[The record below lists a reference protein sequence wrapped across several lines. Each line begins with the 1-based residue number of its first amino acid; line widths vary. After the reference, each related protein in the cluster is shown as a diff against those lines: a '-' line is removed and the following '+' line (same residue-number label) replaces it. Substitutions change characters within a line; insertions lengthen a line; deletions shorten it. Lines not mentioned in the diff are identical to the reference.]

1 MKFIL
6 LYLIVVIKIIAGEK
20 DITEEEFKLIS
31 VNKGYYTNSIFESEK
46 EKILIF
52 ISPHCKFSIEY
63 LEFIKNVNSNIE
75 KNKID
80 VYLISP
86 NYPNALTPDDL
97 SYTDTG
103 VKIEDMKLLIERNQ
117 ISSPYIYDGRN
128 QIITNLYGIKMTP
141 SIVILNSEN
150 ELIYKGK
157 MGDKTKSGEIS
168 VLNIQ
173 KLINEHEKNKPII
186 TKVYGTEIKTQT
198 DEKQTAK
205 ILKRYSEET
214 VRLTASDSKK
224 LQFFL
229 KFNNKKISLF
239 YVWQTSDKNF
249 RNNLLKVTDIYKRYR
264 KRGLSVTTI
273 CLSEEKDKG
282 KILVQLRRAQLS
294 CQNFLSTYYEGRP
307 ILDIIGFADE
317 VITPSIICIGDNGE
331 IIFKSRGTIQ
341 EKEIKYWIVDFL
353 KSIN

>member
-1 MKFIL
+1 MKSIL
-6 LYLIVVIKIIAGEK
+6 AYLLVLISTNVEKKGIINTNFQLIDTEKNLITKKIFKNQKKKII
-20 DITEEEFKLIS
+20 FF
-31 VNKGYYTNSIFESEK
+31 V
-46 EKILIF
+46 
-52 ISPHCKFSIEY
+52 SPHCKFSIEY
-63 LEFIKNVNSNIE
+63 LGFIKNINSNIE
-75 KNKID
+75 KNKNDI
-80 VYLISP
+80 YLISP

-103 VKIEDMKLLIERNQ
+103 VKIEDMKILIERNQ

-128 QIITNLYGIKMTP
+128 QIITNFYGIKMTP

-157 MGDKTKSGEIS
+157 MGDKTKSGDIR

-239 YVWQTSDKNF
+239 YVWRTSDKNF

-264 KRGLSVTTI
+264 KRGLSVSTI
-273 CLSEEKDKG
+273 CLSEEKEKNE
-282 KILVQLRRAQLS
+282 ILEQLKRAQLS

-331 IIFKSRGTIQ
+331 IIFKSRGKIE
-341 EKEIKYWIVDFL
+341 EKEIKFWIVNFL